1 MTLKWIINNCLKLS
15 LVALVFFVIHV
26 YINKNIDTEIT
37 SGQIIYSYIIN
48 YLLACGVIVLLFLL
62 KKKLKDQLGF
72 IFMAASLLKFVFF
85 FLLFYPSYKMDGDM
99 TKPEFFTF
107 FIPYAIC
114 LTIECIIL
122 SKFLNNLDKY

>member
-15 LVALVFFVIHV
+15 LVALVFFVIHIYV
-26 YINKNIDTEIT
+26 NKNIDTEIT

-48 YLLACGVIVLLFLL
+48 YLLACSVIVFLFLL

-72 IFMAASLLKFVFF
+72 IFMAASLLKFAFF
-85 FLLFYPSYKMDGDM
+85 FLLFYPSYKMDGYM
-99 TKPEFFTF
+99 TKLEFFTF